1 MAATRKTTLQGTL
14 YAEPRNTK
22 NFELIVLSREFAIVL
37 GSALILRQVSLD
49 CGKRYILYNA
59 RLQWANCRCMD
70 FKRMV
75 PLLYLKNLLI
85 AVNEIDVNN
94 FTSSDV
100 PGNGLGLLI
109 CALATVWPY
118 VQKKKACTML
128 PSSPSHAISKMS
140 RWFNFTFKK

>member
-1 MAATRKTTLQGTL
+1 
-14 YAEPRNTK
+14 
-22 NFELIVLSREFAIVL
+22 
-37 GSALILRQVSLD
+37 
-49 CGKRYILYNA
+49 
-59 RLQWANCRCMD
+59 
-70 FKRMV
+70 MV

-118 VQKKKACTML
+118 VQKKKLALCCLLVRPTRFL
-128 PSSPSHAISKMS
+128 KCLVGSTLLLK
-140 RWFNFTFKK
+140 NNGGK